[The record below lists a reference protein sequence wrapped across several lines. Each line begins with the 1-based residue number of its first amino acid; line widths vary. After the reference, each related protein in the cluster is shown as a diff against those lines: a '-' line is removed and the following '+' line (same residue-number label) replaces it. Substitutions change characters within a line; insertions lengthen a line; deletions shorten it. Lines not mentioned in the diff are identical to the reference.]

1 MDERDPSAEE
11 GMRRRV
17 ADKMSKRSTLSY
29 QIMDLEN
36 RNAALQEEL
45 SQSPAK
51 RSASLADWLPR
62 VPAAHVLTGH
72 RSTIT
77 RVAFHPQYSLLA
89 SASED
94 TTVKIWDWETGEFER
109 TLKGHTRAVLD
120 VDFDHKGNLLGQ
132 CRVAIPGPSRVPTDG
147 RRCSDMFFRSV
158 YQNLGQPER
167 VEEHQDVYGPR
178 SLHLVGALFA
188 RGRAYRKRKS
198 G

>member
-1 MDERDPSAEE
+1 MDECNSSAEE

-17 ADKMSKRSTLSY
+17 TDEIFGYSTIFC

-51 RSASLADWLPR
+51 RSASQADWLPR
-62 VPAAHVLTGH
+62 APAAHVLTGH
-72 RSTIT
+72 RSMIN

-89 SASED
+89 SASDD

-120 VDFDHKGNLLGQ
+120 VDFDHKGNLLGECHVTIS
-132 CRVAIPGPSRVPTDG
+132 CRSVHH
-147 RRCSDMFFRSV
+147 RRRSDMFFRSV
-158 YQNLGQPER
+158 
-167 VEEHQDVYGPR
+167 HQDLG
-178 SLHLVGALFA
+178 
-188 RGRAYRKRKS
+188 
-198 G
+198 